1 MRKATKKRY
10 SQDSKHIR
18 MLMNEWDPMGL
29 IQMGAPE
36 DEYNSYS
43 AKVVNLLHS
52 STGDS
57 ELKGNLEVYLSDLLN
72 NPSRIPVSEFIEK
85 VLDWFKNR

>member
-1 MRKATKKRY
+1 MSKAMKKRY
-10 SQDSKHIR
+10 SQDLNQIQ

-29 IQMGAPE
+29 NQLGAPQ
-36 DEYNSYS
+36 DEYSSYS

-57 ELKGNLEVYLSDLLN
+57 VLKGNLEVYLSGLLN
-72 NPSRIPVSEFIEK
+72 NPSSIPVSEFIDK
-85 VLDWFKNR
+85 LLDWFNNS